1 MEVTQSVTH
10 SFREINLILNIFY
23 VYDLIKPKIYN
34 IADFLNIIYN
44 LKGHKMSQNV
54 TSNFYSTLKM
64 LKGSFNNEY
73 LSKIDPKCQFLTL
86 LITYLDKKINIIIKD
101 TPQITLEVTH

>member
-1 MEVTQSVTH
+1 
-10 SFREINLILNIFY
+10 
-23 VYDLIKPKIYN
+23 
-34 IADFLNIIYN
+34 
-44 LKGHKMSQNV
+44 
-54 TSNFYSTLKM
+54 M
-64 LKGSFNNEY
+64 LKGSFNDEY